1 MQIAGKL
8 GALGKMINAENESKK
23 SHDTVLE
30 KLWEGRVRVLHD
42 LSSFSKADFFKEIY
56 IARDKKTREHLP
68 SEVVLKKST
77 LHV

>member
-30 KLWEGRVRVLHD
+30 KL
-42 LSSFSKADFFKEIY
+42 
-56 IARDKKTREHLP
+56 
-68 SEVVLKKST
+68 
-77 LHV
+77 